1 MSTAV
6 ESKRV
11 ARTAQRRTQ
20 RRTKALEKSLM
31 HDFVSDVEELVK
43 KVTDI
48 PGVDLATVRNKVAG
62 AIAGARESV
71 ENGSDTV
78 RSTTR
83 AGVET
88 ANEYVRGYPWAAVGV
103 AIRHWSVAGFQFA
116 PLIERVELS
125 EE

>member
-6 ESKRV
+6 EAKRS
-11 ARTAQRRTQ
+11 ARATQ

-71 ENGSDTV
+71 ENATDTV

-88 ANEYVRGYPWAAVGV
+88 ADEYVRGYPWAAMGV
-103 AIRHWSVAGFQFA
+103 AIGIGLLLGFSS
-116 PLIERVELS
+116 RR
-125 EE
+125 